1 MAVTLK
7 NAQKS
12 GAELVAE
19 AARRALEDADGDVRT
34 AAEMLERAVRM
45 ESPLR
50 DALTDPLISGACW
63 QAVSQQHRERRRQI
77 WNTPKPVPVATA
89 KQTAEQSARVVQLAA
104 GTLSMFPLPGG
115 KRLSE
120 ATRSEVV
127 AASDFY
133 AQRASDAGHKAR
145 WLQLVAQSIPDGK
158 KAGDVLT
165 DERLAELQTEASRA
179 K

>member
-1 MAVTLK
+1 MGALRKIEKT
-7 NAQKS
+7 

-19 AARRALEDADGDVRT
+19 AARSALEDADGDVRT
-34 AAEMLERAVRM
+34 AAEMLERAVRAK
-45 ESPLR
+45 SPLR

-77 WNTPKPVPVATA
+77 WNAPKAMAIAPVKSGGAQD
-89 KQTAEQSARVVQLAA
+89 KARVVQLAV

-115 KRLSE
+115 KRLAD
-120 ATRSEVV
+120 ATRAEIV
-127 AASDFY
+127 AAADFY
-133 AQRASDAGHKAR
+133 AQRAQDAGHKAR

-158 KAGDVLT
+158 IAGDVLT
-165 DERLAELQTEASRA
+165 DERLAELQQEVSNA

>member
-1 MAVTLK
+1 MAA
-7 NAQKS
+7 AQRKTQKT

-63 QAVSQQHRERRRQI
+63 QAVSQQHRERRRQV
-77 WNTPKPVPVATA
+77 WNSPKPVPTATA
-89 KQTAEQSARVVQLAA
+89 KQTAEQTARVVQLAA

-115 KRLSE
+115 KRLAE

-127 AASDFY
+127 AAADFY
-133 AQRASDAGHKAR
+133 AQRSTDAGHKAR

-158 KAGDVLT
+158 TAGDVLT
-165 DERLAELQTEASRA
+165 DERLAELQAEVRDE